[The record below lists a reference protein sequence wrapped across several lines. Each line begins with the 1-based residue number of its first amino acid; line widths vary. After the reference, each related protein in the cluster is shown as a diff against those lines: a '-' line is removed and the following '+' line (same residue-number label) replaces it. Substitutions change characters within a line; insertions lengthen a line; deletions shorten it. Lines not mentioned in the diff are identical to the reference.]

1 MAKYCAHCMGS
12 LTGQEK
18 ECPFCGESLDYIAQ
32 PHHLTPGTILNDHF
46 YVGKALGQGGFGITY
61 IGINT
66 KLERRVAIKE
76 FYPNACVNR
85 NNTISPNVLVSQSEN
100 QAKFFEYGKARFL
113 DEARNL
119 ALFSNESG
127 IVNVSDY
134 FEENNTAY
142 IIMEYLDGTTLKER
156 VSRKG
161 KLSVEET
168 LRLLYPIMLSL
179 SKMHKQGIIHR
190 DISPDNIMISD
201 DGKAKLLDF
210 GAARFVSAAASSSL
224 SIVLK
229 PGFAP
234 EEQYRSKGVQGPWTD
249 IYALCATIYTC
260 ITGIIPDDAPQR
272 QHLDELKAPSA
283 LGVEINGNI
292 EWALMKGLSVS
303 YVDRFQSVEE
313 LIEGFSGRGRKAGDG
328 PTGYWPDE
336 PGGEPPLPPPP
347 EPPKP
352 DPPKPEPPKPDPP
365 KPDPPKPDPPEPPKP
380 EPRTNNKLIIA
391 ICLVGIIAIVAVVV
405 LMIINNNNREET
417 GTENTP
423 GNTASVVEDTT
434 IESTTQPTHNI
445 PSVDNISLKYK
456 GNSASNGRL
465 YMYSEGSTLTV
476 SAEIDSYDEL
486 EAEDIVWVSSDP
498 RVVSVAPSDDGKSCT
513 LTKISNGQCT
523 IIVSVGEISDSL
535 TVVGTPYGYSGTVTS
550 ENVFSILPDYFYF
563 SSNAGGWWTR
573 IYINDDGSFTG
584 RYIDSELGYLR
595 SYFGEYSDYYFED
608 IPEHPNSWYDWCCDF
623 TGKFEIVEQISN
635 YEFRLE
641 VTELEFLNTPGT
653 WEEKSY
659 DGEPAFNIYTE
670 PRGITELGDFYLYL
684 PGRETAD
691 LDPECVSWIRIDV
704 NDFEETDYLKYW
716 GLYSTYT
723 REAFA
728 GMNGE
733 FPGDPAIG
741 YTN

>member
-18 ECPFCGESLDYIAQ
+18 ECPFCGESLDYKAQ

-66 KLERRVAIKE
+66 KLKRRVAIKE
-76 FYPNACVNR
+76 FYPNSCVNR

-179 SKMHKQGIIHR
+179 SKIHKQGIIHR

-283 LGVEINGNI
+283 LGVEING
-292 EWALMKGLSVS
+292 
-303 YVDRFQSVEE
+303 
-313 LIEGFSGRGRKAGDG
+313 
-328 PTGYWPDE
+328 
-336 PGGEPPLPPPP
+336 
-347 EPPKP
+347 
-352 DPPKPEPPKPDPP
+352 
-365 KPDPPKPDPPEPPKP
+365 
-380 EPRTNNKLIIA
+380 
-391 ICLVGIIAIVAVVV
+391 
-405 LMIINNNNREET
+405 
-417 GTENTP
+417 
-423 GNTASVVEDTT
+423 
-434 IESTTQPTHNI
+434 
-445 PSVDNISLKYK
+445 
-456 GNSASNGRL
+456 
-465 YMYSEGSTLTV
+465 
-476 SAEIDSYDEL
+476 
-486 EAEDIVWVSSDP
+486 
-498 RVVSVAPSDDGKSCT
+498 
-513 LTKISNGQCT
+513 
-523 IIVSVGEISDSL
+523 
-535 TVVGTPYGYSGTVTS
+535 
-550 ENVFSILPDYFYF
+550 SI
-563 SSNAGGWWTR
+563 
-573 IYINDDGSFTG
+573 
-584 RYIDSELGYLR
+584 RY
-595 SYFGEYSDYYFED
+595 
-608 IPEHPNSWYDWCCDF
+608 
-623 TGKFEIVEQISN
+623 
-635 YEFRLE
+635 
-641 VTELEFLNTPGT
+641 
-653 WEEKSY
+653 
-659 DGEPAFNIYTE
+659 
-670 PRGITELGDFYLYL
+670 
-684 PGRETAD
+684 
-691 LDPECVSWIRIDV
+691 
-704 NDFEETDYLKYW
+704 
-716 GLYSTYT
+716 
-723 REAFA
+723 
-728 GMNGE
+728 
-733 FPGDPAIG
+733 
-741 YTN
+741 

>member
-352 DPPKPEPPKPDPP
+352 DPPKPEPP

>member
-1 MAKYCAHCMGS
+1 M
-12 LTGQEK
+12 
-18 ECPFCGESLDYIAQ
+18 
-32 PHHLTPGTILNDHF
+32 
-46 YVGKALGQGGFGITY
+46 
-61 IGINT
+61 
-66 KLERRVAIKE
+66 
-76 FYPNACVNR
+76 
-85 NNTISPNVLVSQSEN
+85 
-100 QAKFFEYGKARFL
+100 

-119 ALFSNESG
+119 ALFSDESG
-127 IVNVSDY
+127 IVNVIDY

-142 IIMEYLDGTTLKER
+142 IIMEYLDGETLKKRISCE
-156 VSRKG
+156 G
-161 KLSVEET
+161 KLSIEET
-168 LRLLYPIMLSL
+168 LSLLYPVMVSL
-179 SKMHKQGIIHR
+179 SKMHKLGIIHR

-260 ITGIIPDDAPQR
+260 ITGVVPDDAPQR
-272 QHLDELKAPSA
+272 QHLDELKTPSA
-283 LGVEINGNI
+283 LGIKINSDI

-303 YVDRFQSVEE
+303 HVDRFQSIEE
-313 LIEGFSGRGRKAGDG
+313 LIEGLAGKGKKEGEG
-328 PTGYWPDE
+328 PTVYKPGGS
-336 PGGEPPLPPPP
+336 GGEPPEP
-347 EPPKP
+347 EPPEP
-352 DPPKPEPPKPDPP
+352 DPPKPKPPEPDPP
-365 KPDPPKPDPPEPPKP
+365 KPKPPEPDPPKPKPPEPNPHA
-380 EPRTNNKLIIA
+380 NNKLIIA
-391 ICLVGIIAIVAVVV
+391 LCFVGIIAIVAVVV

-434 IESTTQPTHNI
+434 IQSTTQPTHDI
-445 PSVDNISLKYK
+445 PSVDSISLKYK

-465 YMYSEGSTLTV
+465 YMYSDGSSLTV
-476 SAEIDSYDEL
+476 SADIDSDDEVK
-486 EAEDIVWVSSDP
+486 AEDIVWVSSNP
-498 RVVSVAPSDDGKSCT
+498 SVISVAPSDNGKSCT
-513 LTKISNGQCT
+513 LTKNSNGKCT
-523 IIVSVGEISDSL
+523 IIVSVGEMSDSL

-584 RYIDSELGYLR
+584 SYIDSELGYLR
-595 SYFGEYSDYYFED
+595 SYYGEYSDYYFED
-608 IPEHPNSWYDWCCDF
+608 IPEYPNSWYDWCCDF

-653 WEEKSY
+653 WEAKSF

-670 PRGITELGDFYLYL
+670 PRGITKLGDFYLYL

-691 LDPECVSWIRIDV
+691 LDPECVSWIRTDV

-716 GLYSTYT
+716 GLYGTYT

-733 FPGDPAIG
+733 FPGEPAIG

>member
-352 DPPKPEPPKPDPP
+352 DPPIPEPP

>member
-18 ECPFCGESLDYIAQ
+18 DCPFCGESLDYIAQ

-76 FYPNACVNR
+76 FYPNSCVNR

-303 YVDRFQSVEE
+303 YVDRFQSIEE
-313 LIEGFSGRGRKAGDG
+313 LIEGFSGRGRKAGDE

-352 DPPKPEPPKPDPP
+352 DPPKPEPP

-417 GTENTP
+417 GAENTP

-476 SAEIDSYDEL
+476 SAEIDSDDEL

-498 RVVSVAPSDDGKSCT
+498 RVVSVAPSYDGKSCT
-513 LTKISNGQCT
+513 LTKNSNGKCT
-523 IIVSVGEISDSL
+523 IIVSVGEISDSI
-535 TVVGTPYGYSGTVTS
+535 TVVGTPYGYSETVTS

-608 IPEHPNSWYDWCCDF
+608 IPEYPNSWYDWCCDF